1 MGFIFGTASPN
12 HSDAGTHGYIATTPL
27 LQTSYHCWAAHSYMM
42 HTYVCIIYVCM
53 TVAWVLYV
61 WKMAQQQIAGRCA
74 NAVWCFVRDVFLFG
88 QYVCVPHAH
97 TLTHTHMAGHTRA
110 CIVHA
115 SAFGQHG
122 SVHGHELFHYPKWM
136 SRFARITHF
145 IRLSLCAYTF
155 TYTHTHWNT
164 HTDTHSHADGD
175 NICRRSVSVNTLHPK
190 KKSRI
195 YMARTSV

>member
-1 MGFIFGTASPN
+1 MAISRRHLYYKHRITAEPPI
-12 HSDAGTHGYIATTPL
+12 HIWCIHTCA
-27 LQTSYHCWAAHSYMM
+27 SYMCVWRL
-42 HTYVCIIYVCM
+42 HGFCTCEKWPSSKLR
-53 TVAWVLYV
+53 AAVLMRFGAL
-61 WKMAQQQIAGRCA
+61 WEMF
-74 NAVWCFVRDVFLFG
+74 FVFG

-97 TLTHTHMAGHTRA
+97 TLTHTHMTGHTRA

-175 NICRRSVSVNTLHPK
+175 NICRRSVSVNTLHPTK
-190 KKSRI
+190 NHVYTWLGPAYSI
-195 YMARTSV
+195 